1 MPGKLRVI
9 VGVSG
14 GVDSAVSAL
23 LLQRAGHDVS
33 ALFMKNWEEDDDAEY
48 CAAAD
53 DLREASAVCARLG
66 IPLHTVNFAHEY
78 WERVFTHFL
87 NEYRQGRT
95 PNPDVMCNQE
105 IKFKAFL
112 DHALSLGADKIAT
125 GHYARTRERDGK
137 MQLVTAADTNKD
149 QTYFLHRLNQHQLR
163 HTLFPLADIAKPTV
177 RALANTAG
185 FANHARKDSTG
196 ICFIGERKFK
206 DFLARYLPAQ
216 PGEIHTLAGA
226 RVGTHDGA
234 MYYTIGQ
241 RQGLGIGG
249 GGANTPWYVADKDVA
264 RNIVYVVQG
273 EDDPALYRQTLTAE
287 QLHWI
292 AGSAPTLPFA
302 CVAKA
307 RYRQAAQACTIEQI
321 SDDIAHVRFAD
332 AQRALTPGQSI
343 VFYRDD
349 ECLGGGVIQAHAAA
363 AAPAA
368 IARAALP

>member
-1 MPGKLRVI
+1 MKTVY
-9 VGVSG
+9 VGMSG
-14 GVDSAVSAL
+14 GVDSSVTAL
-23 LLQRAGHDVS
+23 LLKKQGFDIVGVY
-33 ALFMKNWEEDDDAEY
+33 MKNWSQDLPGLPCPWKEDYQDAQRVAVQLDIPLKLFDFEKHYKHKVVDYMLAEY
-48 CAAAD
+48 QA
-53 DLREASAVCARLG
+53 
-66 IPLHTVNFAHEY
+66 
-78 WERVFTHFL
+78 
-87 NEYRQGRT
+87 GRT
-95 PNPDVMCNQE
+95 PNPDIMCNQE
-105 IKFKAFL
+105 VKFKLFL
-112 DHALSLGADKIAT
+112 DTALEDGADLIAT
-125 GHYARTRERDGK
+125 GHYAITKNGR
-137 MQLVTAADTNKD
+137 LFTAKDHNKD
-149 QTYFLHRLNQHQLR
+149 QTYFLHRLDQRQLR
-163 HTLFPLADIAKPTV
+163 HALFPLADIAKPTV
-177 RALANTAG
+177 RALAHTAG

-292 AGSAPTLPFA
+292 AGSAPALPFA
-302 CVAKA
+302 CVAKT
-307 RYRQAAQACTIEQI
+307 RYRQPAQACTIEQI
-321 SDDIAHVRFAD
+321 SDNIAHVRFAE